1 MDFGI
6 YCILLL
12 STDIDFAFAIEVV
25 IHAFFLNLCE
35 RCMWTYQQ

>member
-25 IHAFFLNLCE
+25 IHAFLKF
-35 RCMWTYQQ
+35 M